1 MTVKNEGICRVAGK
15 GGLKYLMTKAVSDS
29 VSSGYNDTENGNQR
43 YALKIGER
51 YAVIKPNPEEPDK
64 KLVVL
69 YTKTGK
75 KVIFKHTLVPRGA
88 KVVAFFPEG
97 NPPVMVK
104 CEEVLDKEPEG
115 IPLLDLP
122 AVGSGPVRTWLGTR

>member
-1 MTVKNEGICRVAGK
+1 
-15 GGLKYLMTKAVSDS
+15 MTKAIADS
-29 VSSGYNDTENGNQR
+29 TGSGYEYTGEKNPR

-64 KLVVL
+64 KLIVL
-69 YTKTGK
+69 FTKTGR
-75 KVIFKHTLVPRGA
+75 KVIFKHSVVPRGSKA
-88 KVVAFFPEG
+88 VAFFLEG
-97 NPPVMVK
+97 NPPIMVR

-122 AVGSGPVRTWLGTR
+122 ATGSGPVRTWLGTR

>member
-1 MTVKNEGICRVAGK
+1 
-15 GGLKYLMTKAVSDS
+15 MTKAIADS
-29 VSSGYNDTENGNQR
+29 TGSGYEYAGEKNQR

-64 KLVVL
+64 KLIVL
-69 YTKTGK
+69 FTKTGR
-75 KVIFKHTLVPRGA
+75 KVIFKHSVVPRGNKA
-88 KVVAFFPEG
+88 VAFILEG
-97 NPPVMVK
+97 NPPIMVK

-122 AVGSGPVRTWLGTR
+122 TVSSGPVRTWLGTR

>member
-1 MTVKNEGICRVAGK
+1 
-15 GGLKYLMTKAVSDS
+15 MTKAIADS
-29 VSSGYNDTENGNQR
+29 ISSGYGDTENQNQR

-69 YTKTGK
+69 STKTGN
-75 KVIFKHTLVPRGA
+75 KVIFKHTAVPRGSRA
-88 KVVAFFPEG
+88 VAFFVEG
-97 NPPVMVK
+97 NPPIFVK
-104 CEEVLDKEPEG
+104 CEEVLDQEPEG
-115 IPLLDLP
+115 LPLLDLP